1 MALALYAAGSTSVF
15 SFTTRSL
22 SENKV
27 EMVETTVGT
36 LANPV
41 ILTQQLALKGPSAAG
56 NQRFTVSIRQNKTN
70 SATNVPLTGSI
81 TTTLSIP
88 KDTTWVENDTKNLC
102 SMCASF
108 LGACKAY
115 GASGTVVSG
124 ATDTSTFP
132 DSLAKLMFVGN

>member
-1 MALALYAAGSTSVF
+1 MALALYAAGSSAVF

-22 SENKV
+22 SENKI

-36 LANPV
+36 LANPI
-41 ILTQQLALKGPSAAG
+41 ILTQQLTLKGPSAAG
-56 NQRFTVSIRQNKTN
+56 NQRYAVSIRQNKTN

-81 TTTLSIP
+81 TTTISIP
-88 KDTTWVENDTKNLC
+88 KDTTWVEADTKNLC

-124 ATDTSTFP
+124 ATDTTDFP
-132 DSLAKLMFVGN
+132 NGIAKLMFVGN